1 MPKGKPFPPEPSTRP
16 DVRRVK
22 RAGAASHSR
31 PVPRR
36 AADRSAISTLPPPP
50 GEEGEATATGETR
63 ISKERPVDKGLA
75 AATVDEVTA
84 DLTQDS
90 RRERED

>member
-22 RAGAASHSR
+22 RAGAQSHSR

-36 AADRSAISTLPPPP
+36 AGDRSTISTLPPPP
-50 GEEGEATATGETR
+50 DEGEAPATGAPR
-63 ISKERPVDKGLA
+63 ISKERPIDKGLA